1 MMIAASF
8 LPGAIELMIIC
19 SMAVLGV
26 VPFWMICSKAGFP
39 GWLSLVMFIPM
50 LNLFLLFF
58 LAFAEW
64 PALKAKEERE
74 RYES

>member
-1 MMIAASF
+1 MIAASF

-74 RYES
+74 RSES

>member
-1 MMIAASF
+1 MITASF
-8 LPGAIELMIIC
+8 LPGAIELMIIG

-39 GWLSLVMFIPM
+39 GWLSLVMLIPM

-74 RYES
+74 QSES